1 MGEDRFRS
9 FTVAFLDTDLWI
21 GYNGTE
27 PGLLDAPLK
36 KTALATIKRL
46 RAEVDA
52 YRRRDRRFIA
62 ALAPY
67 EPRAPVPGIVR
78 AMFDAARRAGVG
90 PMAAVAGAFAQE
102 VARNLEKRFALH
114 ELVVENGGD
123 NYLRISRPAVI
134 SIFAGDS
141 PLSQKIGLE
150 IKPDQTPL
158 GICTSSGTVGPSLS
172 FGKADA
178 MTIISPNP
186 AWADAYATYFGN
198 RVRRASDIEPV
209 LAETAQKKD
218 ILGALIV
225 IGKRMGIRGKFP
237 LRILEKPE

>member
-1 MGEDRFRS
+1 MGKDRFRS

-21 GYNGTE
+21 GYNGTG
-27 PGLLDAPLK
+27 PGLQDAPLK

-67 EPRAPVPGIVR
+67 DPRVPVPGIVR
-78 AMFDAARRAGVG
+78 IMFDAARRAGVG

-102 VARNLEKRFALH
+102 VARTLEERFVLD

-123 NYLRISRPAVI
+123 NYLRISRSAVV
-134 SIFAGDS
+134 SIFAGAS
-141 PLSQKIGLE
+141 PLSQKIGIE
-150 IKPDQTPL
+150 IKPNQTPL
-158 GICTSSGTVGPSLS
+158 GICTSSGKVGPSLS

-178 MTIISPNP
+178 MTIVSLNP

-198 RVRRASDIEPV
+198 RAKQTSDIEPV
-209 LAETAQKKD
+209 LAETAQNED

-225 IGKRMGIRGKFP
+225 IGDQMGIRGKFP
-237 LRILEKPE
+237 LRILEKT